1 MAFIEYIPYEQA
13 SPDLKSIYEELG
25 APARHPGNI
34 LMASGINPPVLDGH
48 ASLYRSVMMGRS
60 PLSRQ
65 QREMIAV
72 LVSGINECH
81 Y

>member
-1 MAFIEYIPYEQA
+1 MAFIEYISFEQA
-13 SPDLKSIYEELG
+13 SPELKSLYEELG
-25 APARHPGNI
+25 APKRRIGNVLQI
-34 LMASGINPPVLDGH
+34 SGVNPPVLDGH
-48 ASLYRSVMMGRS
+48 VNLYRAVMMGRS
-60 PLSRQ
+60 PLTRQ